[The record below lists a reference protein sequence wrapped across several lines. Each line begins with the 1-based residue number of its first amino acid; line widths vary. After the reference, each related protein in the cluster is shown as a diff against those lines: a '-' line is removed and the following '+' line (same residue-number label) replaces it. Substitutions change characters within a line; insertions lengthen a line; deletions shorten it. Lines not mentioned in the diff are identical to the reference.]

1 MNVLHERALFYSRA
15 QLPDENIETYI
26 RKLYELSKHAHFPN
40 REESIQDRL
49 VLGMCD
55 RELSEKLQLK
65 ANLVLKD
72 AVQQAHQ
79 FQLVKHQLSEQRYD
93 SSTSVDAVTHR
104 PSGSSAPQQGH
115 DHGPRGGARTKK
127 PDYNSYKGGNDN
139 RACTNCGHHH
149 NRGATCPAKG
159 KKCRACGK
167 PNHFEPVCRSSKK
180 VNNVSVINET
190 RPANPVNRPK
200 SPTYFLGSIDQL
212 GEEPPWRTKLT
223 MNGHTVAFK
232 IDAGTDISV
241 ISKEV

>member
-104 PSGSSAPQQGH
+104 PSGSSAPQQATTDQEVGP
-115 DHGPRGGARTKK
+115 GPRNLTTIRTKGEMTTEHA
-127 PDYNSYKGGNDN
+127 PTVDTITTEGP
-139 RACTNCGHHH
+139 RVQL
-149 NRGATCPAKG
+149 RGRNVG
-159 KKCRACGK
+159 
-167 PNHFEPVCRSSKK
+167 PV
-180 VNNVSVINET
+180 E
-190 RPANPVNRPK
+190 NPTTLNKYAALQRK
-200 SPTYFLGSIDQL
+200 S
-212 GEEPPWRTKLT
+212 T
-223 MNGHTVAFK
+223 M
-232 IDAGTDISV
+232 SQ
-241 ISKEV
+241 